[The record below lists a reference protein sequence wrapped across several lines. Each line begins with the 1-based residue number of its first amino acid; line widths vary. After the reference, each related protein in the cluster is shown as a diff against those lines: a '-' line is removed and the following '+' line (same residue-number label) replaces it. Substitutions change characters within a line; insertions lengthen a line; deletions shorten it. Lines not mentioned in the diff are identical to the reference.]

1 MFKWPKLG
9 GDTGDYQ
16 GSAGSSWCAIT
27 AGWHLRSHLVTF
39 LAAHPLLYGL
49 RTGHLMCLILAV
61 WPHTTGHTDRS
72 RAWATAWYQ
81 HSSNPCTA
89 QCSVRAVIIP
99 GIIHY
104 PASNNTQTG
113 QIFTGRVS
121 VMALISDASN
131 TPLSGFMGT
140 ISASLNCW
148 WQKVTLHSW

>member
-1 MFKWPKLG
+1 MTQT

-16 GSAGSSWCAIT
+16 GSAGCSWCAIT
-27 AGWHLRSHLVTF
+27 DIWDAISSHSWLVT
-39 LAAHPLLYGL
+39 PLSSQD
-49 RTGHLMCLILAV
+49 RSPHESDISSM

-72 RAWATAWYQ
+72 RALSHCLIPAFIQ
-81 HSSNPCTA
+81 PLH
-89 QCSVRAVIIP
+89 CSVLSAVIILD
-99 GIIHY
+99 IIHY

-121 VMALISDASN
+121 VMALISDASH

-140 ISASLNCW
+140 IAASLNCW